1 MAAKDLSVCFAD
13 FPRPGKN
20 RKFLKTLQPLPQIQP
35 DWRAGGGGAGRRGAA
50 GLGGVR
56 EPLVPGFE
64 KSRSVFLLIQQ
75 PRASLRAEACVRAA
89 RRGAASAGGK
99 LQQRSLEN
107 SPRGEGGERAS
118 ERAREGGA
126 RRSAAA
132 RAAAEPGSI
141 PPPGAS
147 LPSPSSAERRGAGCE
162 KGAAR
167 SGAGARSRP
176 CALEQDPPGDTR
188 NQSPAR
194 EQARPGAQG
203 EVGTESSR
211 TGDLAYHPRSAP
223 LPRMRRAQKGGRNL
237 KDQRVWSGDLVP
249 VAMAEQM
256 GSVEQK
262 TVFMS

>member
-1 MAAKDLSVCFAD
+1 MSVCVAD

-35 DWRAGGGGAGRRGAA
+35 DWRSGGGGAGRRGAA

-56 EPLVPGFE
+56 EPLVPCFE
-64 KSRSVFLLIQQ
+64 KSQSVFLLIQQ
-75 PRASLRAEACVRAA
+75 PPAPLRAEACVRAA

-147 LPSPSSAERRGAGCE
+147 LPSPQLRGKKRCGCE
-162 KGAAR
+162 EGA
-167 SGAGARSRP
+167 
-176 CALEQDPPGDTR
+176 
-188 NQSPAR
+188 
-194 EQARPGAQG
+194 ARPGA
-203 EVGTESSR
+203 
-211 TGDLAYHPRSAP
+211 
-223 LPRMRRAQKGGRNL
+223 RAR
-237 KDQRVWSGDLVP
+237 
-249 VAMAEQM
+249 
-256 GSVEQK
+256 
-262 TVFMS
+262 